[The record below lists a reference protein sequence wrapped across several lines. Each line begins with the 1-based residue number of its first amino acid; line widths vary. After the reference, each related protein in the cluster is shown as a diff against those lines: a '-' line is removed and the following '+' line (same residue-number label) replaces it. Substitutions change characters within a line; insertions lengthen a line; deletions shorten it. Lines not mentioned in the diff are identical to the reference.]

1 MAIKLYSGHK
11 EKYQRFE
18 NDCGVFHE
26 YDNLIIHDEPHKVL
40 VFLPNCYKQKRSK
53 GYPVVYMNDG
63 NTAFEPGGLSPWSW
77 EVDKTVASLC
87 DEKLIEPVIVVV
99 VFPKDR
105 AKEYIDVKKFI
116 DPTCH
121 VLFRGG
127 GISEYSD
134 FMANELKP
142 FIDEIYNTDSI
153 SSKTMVV
160 GSSFGGIAS
169 FHTACTYPNAF
180 GIAGALS
187 PSFEIYANREG
198 DVKKISFEHDVE
210 DALVKYK
217 RNKPKL
223 WLDWGKLEPL
233 APELIPEAIQILED
247 KFDYIVNKDLFYM
260 EDPMGKHDERAWAYR
275 FKLILE
281 KFYPKKRR

>member
-1 MAIKLYSGHK
+1 MAIKFYSGHK
-11 EKYQRFE
+11 VKYKKFCNE
-18 NDCGVFHE
+18 YGLFHE
-26 YDNLIIHDEPHKVL
+26 YDNLVIHDEPHKVL
-40 VFLPNCYKQKRSK
+40 VFLPYCYKQKRSK

-77 EVDKTVASLC
+77 EVDKTVASMI
-87 DEKLIEPVIVVV
+87 DEQVIEPVIVVV
-99 VFPKDR
+99 VYPKDR
-105 AKEYIDVKKFI
+105 AKEYIDVKRFV
-116 DPTCH
+116 DPTSH

-142 FIDEIYNTDSI
+142 FIDKIYNTDSA

-169 FHTACTYPNAF
+169 FHTACTYPKSF

-187 PSFEIYANREG
+187 PSFEIYANRKG
-198 DVKKISFEHDVE
+198 DVKKISLTHDVE
-210 DALVKYK
+210 NALIKYK
-217 RNKPKL
+217 NNKPKL

-247 KFDYIVNKDLFYM
+247 KFGYIENEDLFYM
-260 EDPMGKHDERAWAYR
+260 EDPHGKHDERAWAYR
-275 FKLILE
+275 FRLILE
-281 KFYPKKRR
+281 NFYSE